1 MKKLSVKAIAGIIIG
16 AVLVIAAA
24 AVILVMTLRIDQ
36 SRAREIA
43 LEQTGGGE
51 IIQEEVSSE
60 GLVSEFSYVITN
72 GDNWYEIEIGGFGN
86 VGEMKSGTGQYI
98 DD

>member
-72 GDNWYEIEIGGFGN
+72 GDNWSEVEIGGFGN
-86 VGEMKSGTGQYI
+86 VEEMKSGTGQYI

>member
-1 MKKLSVKAIAGIIIG
+1 MKKLSVKAIVSIVIGI
-16 AVLVIAAA
+16 VLVAVAA
-24 AVILVMTLRIDQ
+24 AVILVMVLRIDQ

-43 LEQTGGGE
+43 LDQTGGGE

-60 GLVSEFSYVITN
+60 GLLSEFSYVITN

-86 VGEMKSGTGQYI
+86 VEEMKSGIGQYI

>member
-24 AVILVMTLRIDQ
+24 EVILVMTLRIDQ

-86 VGEMKSGTGQYI
+86 VEEMKSGTGQYI